1 MRKHFRKLGIH
12 RVKKEGKLALHYVKR
27 YWWRYLLGI
36 AALFLVDRINAR
48 VPLLSG
54 ELTDGLAAGSL
65 DMQGVWNIALR
76 LLGMGALIMLGRFGW
91 RFFLFGS
98 ARLIE
103 RDLRSDLFAHL
114 ETLSMSWYNEH
125 KTGDLMAHFTNDL
138 NAIRGLMGMTVISAF
153 DATVMLVLVLI
164 SMIQFVSL
172 KLTVI
177 AVIPLIIILFGDF
190 WFGKAMHQR
199 FLARQEAFSALSD
212 QAQEAV
218 SGIRVIKAFVQER
231 QELAAF
237 AKANANAREKN
248 LSVVRLMATV
258 MPLLDL
264 IVGLSLLLTLIFG
277 GRMAIYGEI
286 TLGQFVAF
294 NSYVAMLVW
303 PMIAVGESVSNF
315 SQGMASLRRVREIL
329 DAEPDIRD
337 EGDPSITA
345 LRGDIVFD
353 RLKFSYPGTSADRP
367 TLEDISVQT
376 RQGETLAVVGRTGC
390 GKTTLMNLL
399 VRLWEPDLPEMIR
412 VDGRPLREIPLSVL
426 HRDIAYVPQDSFLFS
441 DTIENNIAFGADG
454 ADHAAVQAAA
464 EAADVHDNIMEFPDG
479 YETMLGERGVTVS
492 GGQKQRIAIARA
504 LLKNAPILILDDAL
518 SAVDM
523 DAEERILT
531 RLKALRAGK
540 TTLIVAHRIS
550 TIQHAD
556 HILVLE
562 NGRRAEFG
570 THAELLAQG
579 GLYRSMYDR
588 QQLEKQ
594 LKEEHPEE
602 GFEPEP
608 VVSGP
613 NSPVPGK
620 GGETA

>member
-1 MRKHFRKLGIH
+1 MRREL
-12 RVKKEGKLALHYVKR
+12 KLALHFVKK

-65 DMQGVWNIALR
+65 DGSGIWNIALR

-91 RFFLFGS
+91 RFFLFGA

-114 ETLSMSWYNEH
+114 ETLSMSWFNEH

-138 NAIRGLMGMTVISAF
+138 GAVRGLMGMTVISAF

-164 SMIQFVSL
+164 SMIRFVSP
-172 KLTVI
+172 KLTLI
-177 AVIPLIIILFGDF
+177 AVLPLMIILFGDF
-190 WFGKAMHQR
+190 WFGKAMHKR

-237 AKANANAREKN
+237 AKANANTREKN

-264 IVGLSLLLTLIFG
+264 IVGLSLLLTLVFG

-315 SQGMASLRRVREIL
+315 SQGMASLRRIREIL

-337 EGDPSITA
+337 EGDPAITS
-345 LRGDIVFD
+345 LKGDIVFD
-353 RLKFSYPGTSADRP
+353 RLRFSYPGVPESRP
-367 TLEDISVQT
+367 TLEDISVQVG
-376 RQGETLAVVGRTGC
+376 RGETLAVVGRTGC

-399 VRLWEPDLPEMIR
+399 VRLWEPEIPEMIR
-412 VDGRPLREIPLSVL
+412 IDGRPLREIPLSVL

-441 DTIENNIAFGADG
+441 DTIESNIAFGADD

-464 EAADVHDNIMEFPDG
+464 EAADVHDNIIAFPQG

-504 LLKNAPILILDDAL
+504 ILKNAPILILDDAL
-518 SAVDM
+518 SAVDT
-523 DAEERILT
+523 DTEERILK
-531 RLKALRAGK
+531 RLKELRAGK
-540 TTLIVAHRIS
+540 TTLIIAHRIS

-570 THAELLAQG
+570 SHEELLAQG

-594 LKEEHPEE
+594 LKEDSPA
-602 GFEPEP
+602 EPGLSDP
-608 VVSGP
+608 LAP
-613 NSPVPGK
+613 AAADLRK
-620 GGETA
+620 GGVGK

>member
-1 MRKHFRKLGIH
+1 MRREL
-12 RVKKEGKLALHYVKR
+12 KLALHFVKK

-65 DMQGVWNIALR
+65 DGSGIWNIALR

-91 RFFLFGS
+91 RFFLFGA

-114 ETLSMSWYNEH
+114 ETLSMSWFNEH

-138 NAIRGLMGMTVISAF
+138 GAVRGLMGMTVISAF

-164 SMIQFVSL
+164 SMIRFVSP
-172 KLTVI
+172 KLTLI
-177 AVIPLIIILFGDF
+177 AVLPLMIILFGDF
-190 WFGKAMHQR
+190 WFGKAMHKR

-237 AKANANAREKN
+237 AKANANTREKN

-264 IVGLSLLLTLIFG
+264 IVGLSLLLTLVFG

-315 SQGMASLRRVREIL
+315 SQGMASLRRIREIL

-337 EGDPSITA
+337 EGDPAITS
-345 LRGDIVFD
+345 LKGDIVFD
-353 RLKFSYPGTSADRP
+353 RLRFSYPGVPESRP
-367 TLEDISVQT
+367 TLEDISVQVG
-376 RQGETLAVVGRTGC
+376 RGETLAVVGRTGC

-399 VRLWEPDLPEMIR
+399 VRLWEPEIPEMIR
-412 VDGRPLREIPLSVL
+412 IDGRPLREIPLSVL

-441 DTIENNIAFGADG
+441 DTIESNIAFGADD

-464 EAADVHDNIMEFPDG
+464 EAADVHDNIIAFPQG

-504 LLKNAPILILDDAL
+504 ILKNAPILILDDAL
-518 SAVDM
+518 SAVDT
-523 DAEERILT
+523 DTEERILK
-531 RLKALRAGK
+531 RLKELRAGK
-540 TTLIVAHRIS
+540 TTLIIAHRIS

-570 THAELLAQG
+570 SHEELLAQG
-579 GLYRSMYDR
+579 WLYRSMYDR

-594 LKEEHPEE
+594 LKEDSPA
-602 GFEPEP
+602 EPGLSDP
-608 VVSGP
+608 LAP
-613 NSPVPGK
+613 AAADLRK
-620 GGETA
+620 GGVGK